1 MKEKK
6 EKKDKSKTLVRIM
19 CWILAGLM
27 VAGAATI
34 LISAIVEMIAH

>member
-1 MKEKK
+1 MKDNKNK
-6 EKKDKSKTLVRIM
+6 LAVRIM

-34 LISAIVEMIAH
+34 LISAIIEMIAH

>member
-1 MKEKK
+1 MK
-6 EKKDKSKTLVRIM
+6 DNKSKLAVRIM